1 MTTQKPVVRTHSS
14 LDSWRCYSSV
24 GADNFSSV
32 SISVLTSR
40 TKKNT
45 VSRLS
50 RVIYASRMIPA
61 PQTPEKAF
69 WSDLKTSVYK
79 QGFGMWVYCSGRWIR
94 DMMKICG
101 DPDLPMLKG
110 KLDSVSAW
118 SIAFNRSSPKRS
130 SICFLQRKKKK
141 IQCISSALIFL
152 THTAKVS
159 HAWWSQAGL
168 PWMIWVPLTALTFS
182 IVQTSIVPPITIKGA
197 IATSV

>member
-1 MTTQKPVVRTHSS
+1 MIYQRFIYVIFCTVCPAMNIYMATQKPVFRINSS

-24 GADNFSSV
+24 GADNFSSS
-32 SISVLTSR
+32 SISVLTST
-40 TKKNT
+40 TKKHT

-101 DPDLPMLKG
+101 DPDLPRLKG
-110 KLDSVSAW
+110 KLDSFSAW
-118 SIAFNRSSPKRS
+118 SIAFSRSSLKRI
-130 SICFLQRKKKK
+130 SICFLQRKKKIQVTQTFCLK
-141 IQCISSALIFL
+141 IL
-152 THTAKVS
+152 KVIDS
-159 HAWWSQAGL
+159 
-168 PWMIWVPLTALTFS
+168 PE
-182 IVQTSIVPPITIKGA
+182 
-197 IATSV
+197 

>member
-1 MTTQKPVVRTHSS
+1 MTTQKPVLHTHSS

-50 RVIYASRMIPA
+50 RVIYVSRMIPV
-61 PQTPEKAF
+61 PQTIEKAF
-69 WSDLKTSVYK
+69 WSDFKTSVYK

-101 DPDLPMLKG
+101 DPDLPMLNG
-110 KLDSVSAW
+110 KLDLVSAW
-118 SIAFNRSSPKRS
+118 AIASSSFSLNMISID
-130 SICFLQRKKKK
+130 FLQGKKKK
-141 IQCISSALIFL
+141 IHVTQTFCLKI
-152 THTAKVS
+152 
-159 HAWWSQAGL
+159 
-168 PWMIWVPLTALTFS
+168 PLKS
-182 IVQTSIVPPITIKGA
+182 
-197 IATSV
+197 